1 MVWWCFTDFA
11 AQIRFNSNVWVFNS
25 KFQFFCWF
33 VNSSPCLWE
42 FCFRDDYNLHE
53 SPRHF
58 LDRVEKKGLLEEG
71 YEPNP
76 TFHCFF
82 PLRFDLM
89 DPPRA
94 RSVPSRGDANPFWSD
109 KAKSEHFLQSA
120 RPMDLPPEGIMTL
133 QSSPGPRSRLRELQ
147 MCLPEKVA
155 VIKRQERCRWMS
167 DPSQWAWSF
176 EDAGEAS

>member
-1 MVWWCFTDFA
+1 MCGFSIPSSSFFVDSSIHPHVCE
-11 AQIRFNSNVWVFNS
+11 NSVSVMTTTSMN
-25 KFQFFCWF
+25 
-33 VNSSPCLWE
+33 
-42 FCFRDDYNLHE
+42 
-53 SPRHF
+53 PRGIF
-58 LDRVEKKGLLEEG
+58 LIELKRRVYLKRV